1 MDRIVRAK
9 VVEHFEK
16 TEEYHQRKGFIHP
29 EFDPLILQFIRER
42 VSDPKGV
49 RVLEVGGGSGYMLD
63 LIFRETGIECLY
75 NCEIVPKVYKNQVND
90 RICLIG
96 GDALNLPF
104 KSNSFDY
111 VIIKNLLHHLVGK
124 TRGES
129 KKFAEMA
136 VRELARVA
144 KDGGYIIVLE
154 QYNQSRFFS
163 TIVFY
168 LTLLFSILGVSFRR
182 LGWGKNVIV
191 SFLTP
196 TEIDEILNRYVNVVL
211 TRETSLKV
219 PKIWKY
225 TVLMSRVGRK
235 LVVGCCVKT
244 DKN

>member
-1 MDRIVRAK
+1 
-9 VVEHFEK
+9 
-16 TEEYHQRKGFIHP
+16 
-29 EFDPLILQFIRER
+29 
-42 VSDPKGV
+42 
-49 RVLEVGGGSGYMLD
+49 
-63 LIFRETGIECLY
+63 
-75 NCEIVPKVYKNQVND
+75 
-90 RICLIG
+90 
-96 GDALNLPF
+96 
-104 KSNSFDY
+104 

-182 LGWGKNVIV
+182 FGLGKNVIV

-196 TEIDEILNRYVNVVL
+196 TEIDEILNRYINVVL
-211 TRETSLKV
+211 TQETSLKV

-235 LVVGCCVKT
+235 LVIGCCIKT

>member
-1 MDRIVRAK
+1 
-9 VVEHFEK
+9 
-16 TEEYHQRKGFIHP
+16 
-29 EFDPLILQFIRER
+29 
-42 VSDPKGV
+42 
-49 RVLEVGGGSGYMLD
+49 
-63 LIFRETGIECLY
+63 
-75 NCEIVPKVYKNQVND
+75 
-90 RICLIG
+90 
-96 GDALNLPF
+96 
-104 KSNSFDY
+104 

-144 KDGGYIIVLE
+144 KDGGYIIV
-154 QYNQSRFFS
+154 
-163 TIVFY
+163 FY

-182 LGWGKNVIV
+182 FGLGKNVIV

-211 TRETSLKV
+211 TQETSLKV

-235 LVVGCCVKT
+235 LVIGIKI
-244 DKN
+244 DKKLDS